1 MSVVQ
6 VLGGDSSFSVF
17 LIVLHFFFCDFGQ
30 LIFKNQFV
38 SEFSGRA
45 EVF

>member
-17 LIVLHFFFCDFGQ
+17 LIVLHFFGYFGQ
-30 LIFKNQFV
+30 LIFQNQFV